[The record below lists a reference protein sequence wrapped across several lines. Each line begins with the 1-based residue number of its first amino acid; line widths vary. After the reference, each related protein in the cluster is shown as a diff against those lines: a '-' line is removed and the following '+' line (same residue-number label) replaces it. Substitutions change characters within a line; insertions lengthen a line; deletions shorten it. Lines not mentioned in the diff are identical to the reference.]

1 MSVLFCDSFDMTSKF
16 IFDFYD
22 FDKDNFITKED
33 IRTVLSYLSLNIDMT
48 KLSSGSQGYL
58 ARVNSQEELHNMLEY
73 AFSDVKA
80 DKINYIQF
88 LNILE
93 DKSSDIYIYI
103 LLFLLE
109 KKPFTKTSISEYSKQ
124 KNIVLTSSP
133 NLDAPK
139 KFIASPV
146 MNEKSPFSLTSVYQ
160 REQKKHNTVEARH
173 QGHKGDKFLGIDYV
187 RNYHHNSGERSNV
200 KKNTLLKKLGRIN
213 EMSSNSDTNS
223 VVSVSLNN
231 SVIDVNDNV
240 DVNVNVVNMN
250 MNMNKP
256 VCRKTKTNL
265 KDIPHGS
272 SSSHKNNSK
281 QNKKHNDIELMP
293 AYKQSMFSKES
304 SCMLS
309 GKKANIDHNSNSNSN
324 NNDTSS
330 NTNTIKKIYVDTPTS
345 VFENSE
351 DSDEQSD
358 NSSSSNENENVVKYE
373 GYLYKVVEGI
383 KQPKKLWFKLIHKD
397 LYFFKNDRETQHK
410 GMHNLS
416 GVFLREDPP
425 QIINNRKFFKFSI
438 IYPSKERSYYVGS
451 EFEYQNWISFLKAV
465 TGFTNLTDI
474 YTIEKELGSGKF
486 GLVKLGTNKLVGN
499 KIAIKILDKKEM
511 EVDDLELVRTEI
523 EILRICQH
531 PNIIHLYDVFENESF
546 FYLIMEYCS
555 GGDLFSYLEQ
565 RNYMLKEKDAC
576 IIIYKLCKA
585 IYYIHSYGIV
595 HRDIKPEN
603 ILMTSNEDNADIR
616 LLDFGLGKILGPG
629 EFCHE
634 PFGTLSYVAPEVL
647 CEQPYN
653 KAVDLWSVG
662 VTTYLL
668 LCGFLPF
675 DDPDDDTEIA
685 RKTINEP
692 VRFKGIIWKGIS
704 KHAIN
709 FIQRLLDKNPETRM
723 NITETLEHSW
733 FSKMGVNH
741 MGNNCNKGAKN
752 SSLFK
757 MYTFTNTEQLND
769 KKG

>member
-173 QGHKGDKFLGIDYV
+173 KEHKGDKFLGIDYV
-187 RNYHHNSGERSNV
+187 YNYHNSGERGNA
-200 KKNTLLKKLGRIN
+200 KRNTLLKKLGRIN

-231 SVIDVNDNV
+231 SVVDVNDNV
-240 DVNVNVVNMN
+240 DVNVNIN

-281 QNKKHNDIELMP
+281 HNKKHNDIALMP

-309 GKKANIDHNSNSNSN
+309 GKKANIDHNNSNSNN

-603 ILMTSNEDNADIR
+603 ILMTSNENNADIR

-647 CEQPYN
+647 CERPYN

-704 KHAIN
+704 KYAIN

-733 FSKMGVNH
+733 FSKMGVNQ
-741 MGNNCNKGAKN
+741 MGNNSNKGVKN

-757 MYTFTNTEQLND
+757 MYTFTNSEQLND

>member
-73 AFSDVKA
+73 AFSDIKT

-88 LNILE
+88 LSILE

-124 KNIVLTSSP
+124 KNIVLSSSP
-133 NLDAPK
+133 SLDAPK

-146 MNEKSPFSLTSVYQ
+146 INEKSPFSLTSVYQ
-160 REQKKHNTVEARH
+160 REQKKHNTVEAKH
-173 QGHKGDKFLGIDYV
+173 QEPKGDKFLGIDYV
-187 RNYHHNSGERSNV
+187 HNSERSNV
-200 KKNTLLKKLGRIN
+200 KKNTLSKKFGRIA
-213 EMSSNSDTNS
+213 EISSNSDNNS
-223 VVSVSLNN
+223 VISVSLNN
-231 SVIDVNDNV
+231 SVIDVNENV
-240 DVNVNVVNMN
+240 DLNV
-250 MNMNKP
+250 NKP
-256 VCRKTKTNL
+256 VSRKTKTNL
-265 KDIPHGS
+265 KNIPHGS
-272 SSSHKNNSK
+272 SSSHKH
-281 QNKKHNDIELMP
+281 NKHHKVHIDLELMP

-304 SCMLS
+304 SCVLS
-309 GKKANIDHNSNSNSN
+309 AKKNNIEHTDI
-324 NNDTSS
+324 SS
-330 NTNTIKKIYVDTPTS
+330 NTNTNSIKKIYVDTPTA

-358 NSSSSNENENVVKYE
+358 NGSNDNENENVVKYE

-451 EFEYQNWISFLKAV
+451 EYEYQNWISFLKAV

-474 YTIEKELGSGKF
+474 YTIEKELGNGKF

-511 EVDDLELVRTEI
+511 DVDDLELVRTEI

-576 IIIYKLCKA
+576 LIIYKLCKA

-647 CEQPYN
+647 CERPYN

-704 KHAIN
+704 KYAIN

-723 NITETLEHSW
+723 NITETLEHAW
-733 FSKMGVNH
+733 FSKMGVNQSC
-741 MGNNCNKGAKN
+741 NSCNKGVKN

-757 MYTFTNTEQLND
+757 MYTFTNTEQLNE
-769 KKG
+769 KEL

>member
-88 LNILE
+88 LHILE

-173 QGHKGDKFLGIDYV
+173 QEHKGDKFLGIDYV
-187 RNYHHNSGERSNV
+187 HNSGERSNV
-200 KKNTLLKKLGRIN
+200 KKNTLSKKLGRVN

-223 VVSVSLNN
+223 VVSVVSLNN

-240 DVNVNVVNMN
+240 DMNVNVSV
-250 MNMNKP
+250 NKP

-272 SSSHKNNSK
+272 SSSHKINNK
-281 QNKKHNDIELMP
+281 HNKKHNDIELMP
-293 AYKQSMFSKES
+293 AYKQSMFCKES

-309 GKKANIDHNSNSNSN
+309 GKKAGVNVDHNNN

-358 NSSSSNENENVVKYE
+358 NGSSSDENENVVKYE

-546 FYLIMEYCS
+546 YYLIMEYCS

-576 IIIYKLCKA
+576 LIIYKLCKA

-647 CEQPYN
+647 CERPYN

-675 DDPDDDTEIA
+675 DDPDDDTEVA

-704 KHAIN
+704 KYAIN

-733 FSKMGVNH
+733 FSKMGVNQ
-741 MGNNCNKGAKN
+741 MGNNCNKGVKN

-757 MYTFTNTEQLND
+757 MYTFTNSEQLND
-769 KKG
+769 KEV

>member
-88 LNILE
+88 LHILE

-173 QGHKGDKFLGIDYV
+173 QEHKGDKFLGIDYV
-187 RNYHHNSGERSNV
+187 HNSGERSNV
-200 KKNTLLKKLGRIN
+200 KKNTLSKKLGRIN

-223 VVSVSLNN
+223 VVSVVSLNN

-240 DVNVNVVNMN
+240 DMNVNVSV
-250 MNMNKP
+250 NKP

-272 SSSHKNNSK
+272 SSSHKINNK
-281 QNKKHNDIELMP
+281 HNKKHNDIELMP
-293 AYKQSMFSKES
+293 AYKQSMFCKES

-309 GKKANIDHNSNSNSN
+309 GKKAGVNVDHNNNNNN

-358 NSSSSNENENVVKYE
+358 NGSSSDENENVVKYE

-546 FYLIMEYCS
+546 YYLIMEYCS

-576 IIIYKLCKA
+576 LIIYKLCKA

-647 CEQPYN
+647 CERPYN

-675 DDPDDDTEIA
+675 DDPDDDTEVA

-704 KHAIN
+704 KYAIN

-733 FSKMGVNH
+733 FSKMGVNQ
-741 MGNNCNKGAKN
+741 MGNNCNKGVKN

-757 MYTFTNTEQLND
+757 MYTFTNSEQLND
-769 KKG
+769 KEV

>member
-88 LNILE
+88 LHILE

-173 QGHKGDKFLGIDYV
+173 QEHKGDKFLGIDYV
-187 RNYHHNSGERSNV
+187 HNSGERSNV
-200 KKNTLLKKLGRIN
+200 KKNTLSKKLGRVN

-223 VVSVSLNN
+223 VVSVVSLNN

-240 DVNVNVVNMN
+240 DMNVNVSV
-250 MNMNKP
+250 NKP

-272 SSSHKNNSK
+272 SSSHKINNK
-281 QNKKHNDIELMP
+281 HNKKHNDIELMP
-293 AYKQSMFSKES
+293 AYKQSMFCKES

-309 GKKANIDHNSNSNSN
+309 GKKAGVNVDHNNN

-330 NTNTIKKIYVDTPTS
+330 NTNTIKKIYIDTPTS

-358 NSSSSNENENVVKYE
+358 NGSSSDENENVVKYE

-546 FYLIMEYCS
+546 YYLIMAYCS

-576 IIIYKLCKA
+576 LIIYKLCKA

-647 CEQPYN
+647 CERPYN

-675 DDPDDDTEIA
+675 DDPDDDTEVA

-704 KHAIN
+704 KYAIN

-733 FSKMGVNH
+733 FSKMGVNQ
-741 MGNNCNKGAKN
+741 MGNNCNKGVKN

-757 MYTFTNTEQLND
+757 MYTFTNSEQLND
-769 KKG
+769 KEV

>member
-173 QGHKGDKFLGIDYV
+173 QVHKGDKFLGIDYV
-187 RNYHHNSGERSNV
+187 HNYHHNSGERSNV

-293 AYKQSMFSKES
+293 AYKQSIFSKES

>member
-88 LNILE
+88 LHILE

-173 QGHKGDKFLGIDYV
+173 QEHKGDKFLGIDYV
-187 RNYHHNSGERSNV
+187 HNSGERSNV
-200 KKNTLLKKLGRIN
+200 KKNTLSKKLGRVN

-223 VVSVSLNN
+223 VVSVVSLNN

-240 DVNVNVVNMN
+240 DMNVNVSV
-250 MNMNKP
+250 NKP

-272 SSSHKNNSK
+272 SSSHKINNK
-281 QNKKHNDIELMP
+281 HNKKHNDIELMP
-293 AYKQSMFSKES
+293 AYKQSMFCKES

-309 GKKANIDHNSNSNSN
+309 GKKAGVNVDHNNNNN

-358 NSSSSNENENVVKYE
+358 NGSSSDENENVVKYE

-546 FYLIMEYCS
+546 YYLIMEYCS

-576 IIIYKLCKA
+576 LIIYKLCKA

-647 CEQPYN
+647 CERPYN

-675 DDPDDDTEIA
+675 DDPDDDTEVA

-704 KHAIN
+704 KYAIN

-733 FSKMGVNH
+733 FSKMGVNQ
-741 MGNNCNKGAKN
+741 MGNNCNKGVKN

-757 MYTFTNTEQLND
+757 MYTFTNSEQLND
-769 KKG
+769 KEV

>member
-88 LNILE
+88 LHILE

-173 QGHKGDKFLGIDYV
+173 QEHKGDKFLGIDYV
-187 RNYHHNSGERSNV
+187 HNSGERSNV
-200 KKNTLLKKLGRIN
+200 KKNTLSKKLGRVN

-223 VVSVSLNN
+223 VVSVVSLNN

-240 DVNVNVVNMN
+240 DMNVNVSV
-250 MNMNKP
+250 NKP

-272 SSSHKNNSK
+272 SSSHKINNK
-281 QNKKHNDIELMP
+281 HNKKHNDIELMP
-293 AYKQSMFSKES
+293 AYKQSMFCKES

-309 GKKANIDHNSNSNSN
+309 GKKAGVNVDHNNN

-358 NSSSSNENENVVKYE
+358 NGSSSDENENVVKYE

-546 FYLIMEYCS
+546 YYLIMEYCS

-576 IIIYKLCKA
+576 LIIYKLCKA

-647 CEQPYN
+647 CERPYN

-675 DDPDDDTEIA
+675 DDPDDDTEVT

-704 KHAIN
+704 KYAIN

-733 FSKMGVNH
+733 FSKMGVNQ
-741 MGNNCNKGAKN
+741 MGNNCNKGVKN

-757 MYTFTNTEQLND
+757 MYTFTNSEQLND
-769 KKG
+769 KEV